1 MPVHPLPAAVALATA
16 RYEVNAT
23 CQIDTLEDDYRRDR
37 ISCREYESRRSQI
50 AESRGIYGRG
60 QEIFANPIERKIM
73 SPAKLLVVDD
83 DENLLELAKTRLNGG
98 SYDVT
103 LANDAEQ
110 AIEATKSEN
119 FDLSIVDLRLADQ
132 DGMTLME
139 RLHTVNPGMPV
150 IILTG
155 YATIESAV
163 EAIKRGAYTYLT
175 KPFDPRELVLQIER
189 ALESCKLASEN
200 LRLKGLLKEKFDFA
214 NIIAK
219 SDKMQ
224 AVLDA
229 VGRIANA
236 DSTVYIHG
244 ESGTGKELIAK
255 AIHLASERKNKPFIA
270 INCAA
275 IPETLLESEL
285 FGHEKGAFTG
295 AVRSTKGLFTQ
306 AHEGT
311 LFLDEIGDMPITI
324 QAKLLRALEERKF
337 YPVGSEK
344 PVQVDVRVVVATKK
358 DLVDEVKKGTFRE
371 DLFYRIH
378 VIPLI
383 LPPLKDRAEDIPY
396 LVDHL
401 LKKICAHMKKDVTG
415 VTPRAMRKLMQH
427 DWPGNVR
434 ELENTL
440 EYAVNMAQQN
450 IITDDLVLP
459 AKPRSTAPPADGM
472 TQPQSLTVP
481 DTCKSLKDARAEFE
495 KAYLIR
501 LLELCSGKAS
511 KASEIAGKYRADFYD
526 LLKKHD
532 IKVADYKRMD

>member
-1 MPVHPLPAAVALATA
+1 MPT
-16 RYEVNAT
+16 
-23 CQIDTLEDDYRRDR
+23 
-37 ISCREYESRRSQI
+37 
-50 AESRGIYGRG
+50 
-60 QEIFANPIERKIM
+60 
-73 SPAKLLVVDD
+73 AKLLVVDD
-83 DENLLELAKTRLNGG
+83 DQNLLELARTRLNGAN
-98 SYDVT
+98 YDVT
-103 LANDAEQ
+103 AAVDAEE
-110 AIEATKSEN
+110 AIKATKCGN
-119 FDLSIVDLRLADQ
+119 FDLAVVDLRLADQ

-139 RLHTVNPGMPV
+139 LLHAVSPGMPV

-155 YATIESAV
+155 HASVEGAV
-163 EAIKRGAYTYLT
+163 EAMKRGAYTYLT
-175 KPFDPRELVLQIER
+175 KPFDPRELLLQIER

-200 LRLKGLLKEKFDFA
+200 IRLKGLLKEKYDFA
-214 NIIAK
+214 NIVAK
-219 SDKMQ
+219 SDRMQ
-224 AVLDA
+224 RVLEAVS
-229 VGRIANA
+229 RIAKT

-255 AIHLASERKNKPFIA
+255 AIHLASDRKDKPFVA

-311 LFLDEIGDMPITI
+311 LFLDEIGDMPLTI
-324 QAKLLRALEERKF
+324 QVKLLRALEERQF

-358 DLVDEVKKGTFRE
+358 DLIEEVKKGTFRE

-378 VIPLI
+378 VIPLV
-383 LPPLKDRAEDIPY
+383 LPPLKERMEDIPY

-401 LKKICAHMKKDVTG
+401 LKKICQQLKKEVTG
-415 VTPRAMRKLMQH
+415 LAPKAMQMLMQH

-440 EYAVNMAQQN
+440 EYAVTMTQQN
-450 IITDDLVLP
+450 IITEDLVLQTRSPMAPSIVEEAPQGHLLP
-459 AKPRSTAPPADGM
+459 APG
-472 TQPQSLTVP
+472 SL
-481 DTCKSLKDARAEFE
+481 KSLKEARAEFE

-501 LLELCSGKAS
+501 LLEMCSGKAS
-511 KASEIAGKYRADFYD
+511 KAAEIAGKYRADFYD
-526 LLKKHD
+526 LLKKHE
-532 IKVADYKRMD
+532 IKLADYKKSA

>member
-1 MPVHPLPAAVALATA
+1 MPTA
-16 RYEVNAT
+16 R
-23 CQIDTLEDDYRRDR
+23 
-37 ISCREYESRRSQI
+37 
-50 AESRGIYGRG
+50 
-60 QEIFANPIERKIM
+60 
-73 SPAKLLVVDD
+73 LLVVDD
-83 DENLLELAKTRLNGG
+83 DQNLLELARTRLNGAK
-98 SYDVT
+98 YDV
-103 LANDAEQ
+103 AVAVDAE
-110 AIEATKSEN
+110 AALEATMREK
-119 FDLSIVDLRLADQ
+119 FDLSIVDLRLAGQ

-139 RLHTVNPGMPV
+139 RLHSVNPGMPV

-155 YATIESAV
+155 FASIESAV
-163 EAIKRGAYTYLT
+163 EAMKRGAYSYIT
-175 KPFDPRELVLQIER
+175 KPFDPRELFLQIER

-200 LRLKGLLKEKFDFA
+200 LRLKGLLKEKYEFA
-214 NIIAK
+214 NIVAK

-224 AVLDA
+224 RVLEAVS
-229 VGRIANA
+229 RIAVA

-255 AIHLASERKNKPFIA
+255 AIHLASERKDKPFVA

-324 QAKLLRALEERKF
+324 QVKLLRALEEREF
-337 YPVGSEK
+337 YPVGSDK

-358 DLVDEVKKGTFRE
+358 DLIEEVKKGTFRE

-383 LPPLKDRAEDIPY
+383 LPPLKDRAEDIPH

-401 LKKICAHMKKDVTG
+401 LKKICQQMKKEVTG
-415 VTPRAMRKLMQH
+415 LTPKAMHKLMQH

-440 EYAVNMAQQN
+440 EYAVTMTQQDV
-450 IITDDLVLP
+450 ITDDLVLQTKEP
-459 AKPRSTAPPADGM
+459 AAPVPVADM
-472 TQPQSLTVP
+472 PQAHLLPMP
-481 DTCKSLKDARAEFE
+481 DALKSLKEARAEFE
-495 KAYLIR
+495 RAYLVQ
-501 LLELCSGKAS
+501 LLEICSGKAS
-511 KASEIAGKYRADFYD
+511 KAAEIAGKYRADFYD
-526 LLKKHD
+526 LLRKHD
-532 IKVADYKRMD
+532 IKVADFKKAG

>member
-1 MPVHPLPAAVALATA
+1 LWSEQERNKSTIEEKSMSTA
-16 RYEVNAT
+16 R
-23 CQIDTLEDDYRRDR
+23 
-37 ISCREYESRRSQI
+37 
-50 AESRGIYGRG
+50 
-60 QEIFANPIERKIM
+60 
-73 SPAKLLVVDD
+73 LLVVDD
-83 DENLLELAKTRLNGG
+83 DQNLLELARTRLTAAN
-98 SYDVT
+98 YDVT
-103 LANDAEQ
+103 VAVDAED
-110 AIEATKSEN
+110 AFAATKSGN
-119 FDLSIVDLRLADQ
+119 FDLSVVDLRLADQ

-139 RLHTVNPGMPV
+139 RLHAVHPGMPV

-155 YATIESAV
+155 HASVEGAV
-163 EAIKRGAYTYLT
+163 EAMKRGAYTYLT
-175 KPFDPRELVLQIER
+175 KPFDPRELLLQIER

-200 LRLKGLLKEKFDFA
+200 VRLKGLLKEKFDFA
-214 NIIAK
+214 NIVAK

-224 AVLDA
+224 RVLEAVS
-229 VGRIANA
+229 RIAKA

-255 AIHLASERKNKPFIA
+255 AIHLASERKDKPFVA

-311 LFLDEIGDMPITI
+311 LFLDEIGDMPLTI
-324 QAKLLRALEERKF
+324 QVKLLRALEERQF

-358 DLVDEVKKGTFRE
+358 DLIEEVKKGTFRE

-378 VIPLI
+378 VIPLV
-383 LPPLKDRAEDIPY
+383 LPPLKERTEDIPH

-401 LKKICAHMKKDVTG
+401 LKKICQQMKKEVIG
-415 VTPRAMRKLMQH
+415 LAPKAMQKLMQH

-440 EYAVNMAQQN
+440 EYGVTMTRENV
-450 IITDDLVLP
+450 ITEDLVLQTKGP
-459 AKPRSTAPPADGM
+459 AVPTAVED
-472 TQPQSLTVP
+472 TPQSHLLPVP
-481 DTCKSLKDARAEFE
+481 GALKSLKEARADFE
-495 KAYLIR
+495 KAYLVR
-501 LLELCSGKAS
+501 LLEICSGKAS
-511 KASEIAGKYRADFYD
+511 KAAEIAGKYRADFYD
-526 LLKKHD
+526 LLKKHE
-532 IKVADYKRMD
+532 IKLADYKKLD